1 MKATIFKLGGLF
13 VAMVLLSGASSY
25 APNMRAAVG
34 LVALLTVVLIA
45 YAGGFMFCLVWRRH
59 VLALAENP
67 SHLEREI
74 RRLRFRGDAF
84 AYLSLVLGLLC
95 LAQALYAMV
104 RP

>member
-25 APNMRAAVG
+25 TPNMRAAVG
-34 LVALLTVVLIA
+34 MAALLTVVLIA
-45 YAGGFMFCLVWRRH
+45 FGGGVIF
-59 VLALAENP
+59 ALAWRPRFYVSRDDTANV
-67 SHLEREI
+67 EI
-74 RRLRFRGDAF
+74 RRLTFRCAGF
-84 AYLSLVLGLLC
+84 TYLSLVLGLLC